1 MDKCVNVLTSVS
13 MQATSDE
20 LRAQGNDKYT
30 SIQDGLPPTIFAN
43 RLQASIDL
51 YNKVLSPELL
61 ILDIT
66 GLHHSL
72 CAFFMGS
79 PGTHLMFVRLRRSVG
94 ALPIAAKFTIVSEI
108 FCAWIAHQSCSY
120 MGGTHTAWTDKGLA
134 DTFME
139 FTRQHVPDRFKRP
152 FSRGLSLTR

>member
-1 MDKCVNVLTSVS
+1 MYKCVNASKSAS

-30 SIQDGLPPTIFAN
+30 SIHDGPPPIIFAN

-51 YNKVLSPELL
+51 YNKVLSTEL

-72 CAFFMGS
+72 CAFPQAPNFMFM
-79 PGTHLMFVRLRRSVG
+79 HLRRSVG
-94 ALPIAAKFTIVSEI
+94 ALPIAANLIIVSEI
-108 FCAWIAHQSCSY
+108 SCACIAHQSCSY

-139 FTRQHVPDRFKRP
+139 FTRQHLPTQFKRP
-152 FSRGLSLTR
+152 FSRAFSLTR